1 MREEIVAGVLRGEMP
16 GIHQLAAGLFWDGRK
31 ERIHEK
37 HESHEKGWAEARA
50 SKRKT
55 PSRRAGWGFD
65 EGLQDRGLPAAAQ
78 EQEHAYTTEKGSG
91 GLGDGGE
98 DDFIETNSARIA
110 AVGDELKSDIP

>member
-55 PSRRAGWGFD
+55 PSRRAGWGFG
-65 EGLQDRGLPAAAQ
+65 EGLQHRGLLAAAQ
-78 EQEHAYTTEKGSG
+78 EHEHAYTTEEG
-91 GLGDGGE
+91 GGGFGDGGKTGAIE
-98 DDFIETNSARIA
+98 FI
-110 AVGDELKSDIP
+110 